1 MNSTKETK
9 VMRTEKEVAQSR
21 RSFLRLGALGA
32 AAVLAAGVLPGSEAK
47 AQGKATRSAATI
59 GDQGSGYTAA
69 PGRSTRKLR
78 SLRAKGEMG
87 EAAENGNRSTR
98 SMAKTRT
105 SKTTQ
110 TAQTTKSGDRSSQQ
124 VMKATGQRSAQ
135 RTMKA
140 QKAMKG

>member
-9 VMRTEKEVAQSR
+9 VMRAEKEMAQSR

-32 AAVLAAGVLPGSEAK
+32 AAVIAAGVLPGGEAK
-47 AQGKATRSAATI
+47 AASKTTRSAATL

-110 TAQTTKSGDRSSQQ
+110 TAQTASGDRSAQQ
-124 VMKATGQRSAQ
+124 VQKATGTRSAQ
-135 RTMKA
+135 RSMKA
-140 QKAMKG
+140 MKAMKG